1 MRSIF
6 TRDGNPDAYD
16 PAVVERFADQVLA
29 LDDSMPTGTYVDM
42 SANLP
47 VLDPSMIRVPTAIL
61 RAQWDGIAT
70 ERDVMDFFA
79 RLPNPDKQLTV
90 MPGIAHTSL
99 RSRNWRMVYDLVDSC
114 CSRSGPVYL
123 G

>member
-1 MRSIF
+1 
-6 TRDGNPDAYD
+6 
-16 PAVVERFADQVLA
+16 
-29 LDDSMPTGTYVDM
+29 
-42 SANLP
+42 
-47 VLDPSMIRVPTAIL
+47 
-61 RAQWDGIAT
+61 
-70 ERDVMDFFA
+70 MDFFA

-114 CSRSGPVYL
+114 CSRAAPVYT